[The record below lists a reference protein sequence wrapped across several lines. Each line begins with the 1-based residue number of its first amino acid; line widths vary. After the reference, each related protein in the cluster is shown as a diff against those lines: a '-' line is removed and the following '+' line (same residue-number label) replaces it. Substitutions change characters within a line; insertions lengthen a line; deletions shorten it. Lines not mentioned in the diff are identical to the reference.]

1 MSALVKRGSA
11 QVKRGSGFSRD
22 PSGLK
27 PLLPGGSGFSRD
39 TLDPWLAGS
48 ALVLALLGAV
58 MVASASITMA
68 DQVYGQPF
76 YFLFRQ
82 LAYLGVGAAAAAFC
96 LLVPLRAWEQAS
108 PLLLTAAA
116 LLLVAV
122 LMPGVGHEVNG
133 STRWLRFGAFNLQAS
148 EPARMLLL
156 LYLCSYVS
164 RRRDALEAG
173 FRGLL
178 YPLVVVTA
186 AGALLMLQPDFG
198 ATAVLFATAIGVLFV
213 GGMRIGYLLLMALA
227 GLAALGLLVMT
238 SEYRMRRLTAFLDP
252 WADPWNS
259 GFQLTQSLIAIGRG
273 EWFGVGLGGSVQ
285 KLFYLPEAHT
295 DFVFAVFAE
304 EFGLL
309 GVFAMIALYCVLV
322 WRSYWISAA
331 AAAAGRVFAA
341 CLAFGLGTWIGT
353 QAFINIA
360 VNMGLLPT
368 KGLTLPLVS
377 FGGSSLLVTGAA
389 IGLLLRIHYELSSD
403 GYAGRRPA
411 RGRR

>member
-1 MSALVKRGSA
+1 MSAVAVKPA
-11 QVKRGSGFSRD
+11 V
-22 PSGLK
+22 
-27 PLLPGGSGFSRD
+27 PLLR
-39 TLDPWLAGS
+39 LDPWLAGS

-68 DQVYGQPF
+68 DRVFGQPF
-76 YFLFRQ
+76 YYLLRQ
-82 LAYLGVGAAAAAFC
+82 LMYLGAGGLAAAC
-96 LLVPLRAWEQAS
+96 CMLLPLRAWEQAS
-108 PLLLTAAA
+108 PLLLAAA
-116 LLLVAV
+116 GLLLAAV
-122 LMPGVGHEVNG
+122 FVPGLGYEVNG
-133 STRWLRFGAFNLQAS
+133 ATRWLRVGPFNLQAA
-148 EPARMLLL
+148 EPARLLL
-156 LYLCSYVS
+156 VIYLCSYVA

-173 FRGLL
+173 FKGLL
-178 YPLVVVTA
+178 FPLVIVTA
-186 AGALLMLQPDFG
+186 AGTMLMLQPDFG
-198 ATAVLFATAIGVLFV
+198 ATVVLFATAIGVLFV
-213 GGMRIGYLLLMALA
+213 GGMRLGYLLLMGVA
-227 GLAALGLLVMT
+227 GFASLAALVLT

-259 GFQLTQSLIAIGRG
+259 GFQLTQSLIAIARG

-309 GVFAMIALYCVLV
+309 GVFVMIALFAVLL
-322 WRSYWISAA
+322 WRAYTISAA

-341 CLAFGLGTWIGT
+341 CLAFGLATWIGL

-377 FGGSSLLVTGAA
+377 YGGSSLLVTGASV
-389 IGLLLRIHYELSSD
+389 GLLLRIHYELSAD
-403 GYAGRRPA
+403 GYAGRRAA
-411 RGRR
+411 RGRK

>member
-1 MSALVKRGSA
+1 VSAVVARPVS
-11 QVKRGSGFSRD
+11 SGAR
-22 PSGLK
+22 
-27 PLLPGGSGFSRD
+27 
-39 TLDPWLAGS
+39 LDAWLAGS

-68 DQVYGQPF
+68 DRVFDQPF
-76 YFLFRQ
+76 YFLLRQ
-82 LAYLGVGAAAAAFC
+82 LLYLGVGGLAAAFC
-96 LLVPLRAWEQAS
+96 LVMPLRAWEQAS
-108 PLLLTAAA
+108 PLLLTAAG

-122 LMPGVGHEVNG
+122 LLPGVGYEVNG
-133 STRWLRFGAFNLQAS
+133 ATRWLRFGPLNLQAS
-148 EPARMLLL
+148 EPARLLL
-156 LYLCSYVS
+156 LIYLCSYVA

-178 YPLVVVTA
+178 YPLVIVTA
-186 AGALLMLQPDFG
+186 AGMLLMLQPDFG
-198 ATAVLFATAIGVLFV
+198 ATVILFATAIGVLFV
-213 GGMRIGYLLLMALA
+213 GGMRLGYLLLMGLA
-227 GLAALGLLVMT
+227 GLGSLGLLVMT

-259 GFQLTQSLIAIGRG
+259 GFQLTQSLIAIARG

-304 EFGLL
+304 EFGLV
-309 GVFAMIALYCVLV
+309 GVFLMIGLFTVLL
-322 WRSYWISAA
+322 WRAYAISAA
-331 AAAAGRVFAA
+331 AAAAGRVFPA
-341 CLAFGLGTWIGT
+341 CLAFGIGTWIGL

-377 FGGSSLLVTGAA
+377 FGGSSLLVTAA
-389 IGLLLRIHYELSSD
+389 GVGLLLRIHYELAAD
-403 GYAGRRPA
+403 GYAGRRPKRA
-411 RGRR
+411 RQ

>member
-1 MSALVKRGSA
+1 VSAVVARPVS
-11 QVKRGSGFSRD
+11 SGVR
-22 PSGLK
+22 
-27 PLLPGGSGFSRD
+27 
-39 TLDPWLAGS
+39 LDAWLAGS

-68 DQVYGQPF
+68 DRVFDQPF
-76 YFLFRQ
+76 YFLLRQ
-82 LAYLGVGAAAAAFC
+82 LLYLGVGGLAAAFC
-96 LLVPLRAWEQAS
+96 LVMPLRAWEQAS
-108 PLLLTAAA
+108 PLLLTAAG

-122 LMPGVGHEVNG
+122 LLPGVGYEVNG
-133 STRWLRFGAFNLQAS
+133 ATRWLRFGPLNLQAS
-148 EPARMLLL
+148 EPARLLL
-156 LYLCSYVS
+156 LIYLCSYVA

-178 YPLVVVTA
+178 YPLVIVTA
-186 AGALLMLQPDFG
+186 AGMLLMLQPDFG
-198 ATAVLFATAIGVLFV
+198 ATVILFATAIGVLFV
-213 GGMRIGYLLLMALA
+213 GGMRLGYLLLMGLA
-227 GLAALGLLVMT
+227 GLGSLGLLVMT

-259 GFQLTQSLIAIGRG
+259 GFQLTQSLIAIARG

-304 EFGLL
+304 EFGLV
-309 GVFAMIALYCVLV
+309 GVFLMIGLFTVLL
-322 WRSYWISAA
+322 WRAYAISAA
-331 AAAAGRVFAA
+331 AAAAGRVFPA
-341 CLAFGLGTWIGT
+341 CLAFGIGTWIGL

-377 FGGSSLLVTGAA
+377 FGGSSLLVTAA
-389 IGLLLRIHYELSSD
+389 GVGLLLRIHYELAAD
-403 GYAGRRPA
+403 GYAGRRPKRA
-411 RGRR
+411 RQ